1 MLSLEDR
8 KLSKRLL
15 PIDQCGHVATR
26 TGADRHG
33 DIVDREW
40 DYQRSYWYAWRRLR
54 SHADAEDV
62 TQSAYLDWSTRG
74 YVIPARYAV
83 NRAIGR
89 LIRSRNADLA
99 KTRRVT
105 DLAETHQQVTSVT
118 IPLAEIYDTVR
129 SMLEHA
135 SPQEATYLQAVLDS
149 DGVVSHAATLLG
161 CHAARIWE
169 SLAAIRS
176 RLSH

>member
-1 MLSLEDR
+1 MLSLED
-8 KLSKRLL
+8 KRLGKKLL
-15 PIDQCGHVATR
+15 PIDQCGHVAVR
-26 TGADRHG
+26 SGADRNG
-33 DIVDREW
+33 KVVDREW
-40 DYQRSYWYAWRRLR
+40 DYHRSYWYAWRRLR

-62 TQSAYLDWSTRG
+62 VQSAYLDWSTRK

-89 LIRSRNADLA
+89 LIRGRNADFA
-99 KTRRVT
+99 KVKRTT
-105 DLAETHQQVTSVT
+105 DLAETHQQVTSVVV
-118 IPLAEIYDTVR
+118 PLTEVYDTVR

-149 DGVVSHAATLLG
+149 DGVVSHAAVLLG

-169 SLAAIRS
+169 SLAVIRS
-176 RLSH
+176 RLSQ